1 MQKFLNF
8 SVAYFTFAV
17 FFAALVGSDFGQVI
31 GPVFAFLALLLTP
44 PYALAVVVGGA
55 LLRRYFWQH
64 KAIWRD
70 AFLAT
75 VSLLFLMTAFTTL
88 KTAMPSVMPY
98 WADPLL
104 IEVDRALHFGTDPW
118 RLFHAAVPRFDAAV
132 ADVIY
137 LWVWVGVVVAFPILL
152 ATTERDRDRLNCY
165 LILYA
170 VAWAGPGNV
179 VALPLLSSG
188 PIYVGPLYGDTSF
201 DALHAALE
209 AAGIPETRFGTIQQL
224 LLVHHTEGT
233 LTFGAGISA
242 FPSVH
247 VAVST
252 VVTLYLHDRFRH
264 PVTTTLGIG
273 FLGVILFLSVWLGG
287 HYAVDGYTS
296 ITVLAVA
303 RHFIRRRITAASAEP
318 VQAPEPVPVIAR

>member
-1 MQKFLNF
+1 MQKFLIF
-8 SVAYFTFAV
+8 SVSYFIFAV
-17 FFAALVGSDFGQVI
+17 VFAALAGSDYSEVI
-31 GPVFAFLALLLTP
+31 RPVFGFLGLLLTP
-44 PYALAVVVGGA
+44 PYALAFVAGGA
-55 LLRRYFWQH
+55 LVRRYLWQH
-64 KAIWRD
+64 RAIWRD

-118 RLFHAAVPRFDAAV
+118 RLFHAAVPGFDARV
-132 ADVIY
+132 ADIIY

-165 LILYA
+165 LVLYA
-170 VAWAGPGNV
+170 VAWAGLGNV
-179 VALPLLSSG
+179 VAQPLLSSG

-224 LLVHHTEGT
+224 LLAHLTEGT

-252 VVTLYLHDRFRH
+252 VVTLYIHDRFRH
-264 PVTTTLGIG
+264 PVTSALGFG

-296 ITVLAVA
+296 IAVLVVA
-303 RHFIRRRITAASAEP
+303 RQFIRRRITAARAEP
-318 VQAPEPVPVIAR
+318 EQIAEPVPVIAR